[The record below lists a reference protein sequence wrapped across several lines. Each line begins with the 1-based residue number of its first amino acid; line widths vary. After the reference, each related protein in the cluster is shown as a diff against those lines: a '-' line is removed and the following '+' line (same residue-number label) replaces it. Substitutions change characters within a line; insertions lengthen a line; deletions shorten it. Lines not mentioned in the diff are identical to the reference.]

1 MLNPLKYRAELSLE
15 RLPQELTPQAAGGWV
30 LKNSNYFGRV
40 GSYSSDPQTHVSILW
55 VRIVGSRTPGS
66 VSVVSAAGE
75 RPSLPC
81 SSRISAPGTDWF
93 L

>member
-40 GSYSSDPQTHVSILW
+40 GS
-55 VRIVGSRTPGS
+55 
-66 VSVVSAAGE
+66 
-75 RPSLPC
+75 
-81 SSRISAPGTDWF
+81 
-93 L
+93 